1 MENSL
6 DKSHLPIHVG
16 IIMDGNGRWAKRR
29 NQNRTFGHSEGL
41 KRAKEIAKYASDIGL
56 KYLTLYAFSTENW
69 KRTEN
74 EVSFLMG
81 LIHKHLTQE
90 FDFYKANKIRV
101 KIIGNVKKLPSQ
113 IQNDIEKV
121 ENETSSFTGLTIC
134 LAINYGGRES
144 LVECIKKIARKVEKN
159 QLKPDDIN
167 ENLVS
172 EMIDF
177 EDFPDADLIIRP
189 GGEKRLSNFLLWQSS
204 YSEFVFS
211 DKLWPD
217 YKTCDFEESL
227 IEFQNRTRRFGAVSQ

>member
-6 DKSHLPIHVG
+6 DKNHLPLHVG
-16 IIMDGNGRWAKRR
+16 IIMDGNGRWAKLQ

-56 KYLTLYAFSTENW
+56 KFLTLYVFSTENW

-90 FDFYKANKIRV
+90 FEFYKANEIRV
-101 KIIGNVKKLPSQ
+101 KIVGNKNGLPSS
-113 IQNDIEKV
+113 IQKDIEKV
-121 ENETSSFTGLTIC
+121 EIETSHFTGLTIC
-134 LAINYGGRES
+134 LAINYGGRDS
-144 LVECIKKIARKVEKN
+144 LVECIKKIVHKFEIG
-159 QLKPDDIN
+159 QLRLSDIN

-172 EMIDF
+172 KTIDF
-177 EDFPDADLIIRP
+177 EDFPDVDLIIRT
-189 GGEKRLSNFLLWQSS
+189 GGEKRMSNFLLWQSS
-204 YSEFVFS
+204 YSEFIFS
-211 DKLWPD
+211 DKLWPE
-217 YKTCDFEESL
+217 YKTCDFEENL